1 MRKIGILLIVFLL
14 CLATRET
21 VQRQEEWES
30 VIPRK
35 KEKTIGTEIRVVL
48 MTDNFEDTTHSEIRV
63 FAEHGLVLVYGNKS
77 EDINAGKIVQ
87 INAMDARFANGNI
100 RIVPKEETDKLTL
113 QHMRR
118 SYGVPSYYGELELFK
133 EGERIAIVNQVPLET
148 YLRFV
153 VPSEM
158 PSSYEMEALKAQ
170 AICARTYA
178 YAKLQTEAYPQY
190 KAHVD
195 DSTSFQVYGNIEN
208 NPRTDRAVYETEA
221 EYVWDGEKVANTYFF
236 STSCGKTTSVA
247 VVNEIGEAYER
258 DLPWYRWSVTV
269 SKAEMER
276 ILESYSGKEIGT
288 LQEVIVSEM
297 GKGGIVHRIKAIGN
311 EGEIEVTTEN
321 KIRRA
326 LADRS
331 LSIQR
336 QDGSV
341 VSCTNLL
348 PSAFFTIE
356 EVGSDYR
363 ILGGG
368 YGHGTGMSQNGA
380 NEMAKNGK
388 TYLEILEFFYPNTK
402 VVSI

>member
-48 MTDNFEDTTHSEIRV
+48 MTDNFENLTHSEIRV
-63 FAEHGLVLVYGNKS
+63 SSEHGLMLFYGNES
-77 EDINAGKIVQ
+77 EDVNAGEIVQ

-221 EYVWDGEKVANTYFF
+221 ECVWDGEKVANTYFF

-247 VVNEIGEAYER
+247 VVNEIGEDYER

-326 LADRS
+326 LADKT
-331 LSIQR
+331 LSIHR

-341 VSCTNLL
+341 VSCANLL

-388 TYLEILEFFYPNTK
+388 NYLEILEFFYPNTK

>member
-14 CLATRET
+14 CMATRET

-63 FAEHGLVLVYGNKS
+63 SSEQGLVLFYGNES
-77 EDINAGKIVQ
+77 EHVNAGEIVQ

-100 RIVPKEETDKLTL
+100 RIVPKEENGTLTL

-133 EGERIAIVNQVPLET
+133 DEERIAIVNQLPLET
-148 YLRFV
+148 YLKFV

-208 NPRTDRAVYETEA
+208 NPRTDRAVNETAA

-236 STSCGKTTSVA
+236 STSCGNTTSVA

-258 DLPWYRWSVTV
+258 DLPWYRWNVTV
-269 SKAEMER
+269 SKVEMER
-276 ILESYSGKEIGT
+276 ILEEYSRKEIGT
-288 LQEVIVSEM
+288 LQELIISEI
-297 GKGGIVHRIKAIGN
+297 GEGGIVHRIKAIGN

-326 LADRS
+326 LADKS
-331 LSIQR
+331 LSIHR
-336 QDGSV
+336 QDGSIV
-341 VSCTNLL
+341 ACANLL

-356 EVGSDYR
+356 TDADIYR
-363 ILGGG
+363 ISGGG

-380 NEMAKNGK
+380 NEMAKQGK
-388 TYLEILEFFYPNTK
+388 TYTEILQFFYPDTK